1 MKTPIQFIED
11 TILKPGH
18 DFCVNYLGKTARHKY
33 FQGIAKTI
41 FNLSEEL
48 PVIMLGCNAISIAS
62 SHIAQYQG
70 LKKSNR
76 ENKDY
81 LMKQEL
87 VEGVADIG
95 LNIIPPFMINNA
107 LTKRLDA
114 GTLST
119 KSSRENLRYIIAP
132 TAGVNQAEIY
142 STEHLTPTTKIV
154 KNMYNN
160 FKLFLRKKK
169 LIPEKL
175 MGKIKFV
182 EPDINTK
189 VPVPKMEE
197 ITKKF
202 DRIRKGKF
210 DGFYNG
216 SAHDEICGQRNG
228 MLLMVAIAYGIVA
241 TNVIM
246 PIIKN
251 LITNH
256 FSKKEKIRKY
266 NSQESIDRRA
276 RYTNLK
282 LLDNTLEKP
291 TLDIHTLAI
300 PTQTTTATR
309 IAKPL
314 TQKNIFST
322 FNGIS
327 SQSNRLRI

>member
-1 MKTPIQFIED
+1 MRTPMQFLED
-11 TILKPGH
+11 YVLKPGH
-18 DFCVNYLGKTARHKY
+18 DFCVNYLGRNARHKY

-70 LKKSNR
+70 LKKSDR
-76 ENKDY
+76 ENKEY

-87 VEGVADIG
+87 VEGVADLA

-107 LTKRLDA
+107 LTKQLDA

-132 TAGVNQAEIY
+132 TAGVNQSELY
-142 STEHLTPTTKIV
+142 STNHLTPTTKII

-182 EPDINTK
+182 EPDLNK
-189 VPVPKMEE
+189 GVPVPKMEE

-202 DRIRKGKF
+202 DRIRKEKF

-216 SAHDEICGQRNG
+216 SAYDEICGQRNG
-228 MLLMVAIAYGIVA
+228 MLLMVAIGYGIIA
-241 TNVIM
+241 TNIIM

-256 FSKKEKIRKY
+256 FSKKEKIRQY
-266 NSQESIDRRA
+266 NSKENIERRA
-276 RYTNLK
+276 RYSNLRWEEKPLEKTNLDLFSNTNINKPITK
-282 LLDNTLEKP
+282 LNSNP
-291 TLDIHTLAI
+291 
-300 PTQTTTATR
+300 
-309 IAKPL
+309 
-314 TQKNIFST
+314 NIFTT
-322 FNGIS
+322 FSGRT